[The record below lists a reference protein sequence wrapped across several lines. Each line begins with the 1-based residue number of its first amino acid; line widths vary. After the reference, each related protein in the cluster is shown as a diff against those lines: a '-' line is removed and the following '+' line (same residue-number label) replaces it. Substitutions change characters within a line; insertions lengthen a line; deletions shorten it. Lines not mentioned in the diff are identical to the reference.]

1 MKNPVTA
8 RNLTADLQGDYPRTE
23 ANPLLLTNVKVEAL
37 GGKITMQQLRM
48 PQHDPA
54 LLRVDNI
61 SSSELI
67 SAVNPKQFA
76 MSGPVSGALPFWL
89 DNEKWIIK
97 DGWLTN
103 PGPMTLRI
111 DQDTADAIVKDNVVA
126 GAAINWLRYMEIS
139 QSWTKLNVDNLGV
152 LTMQA
157 AIKGTSR
164 VEGKSSF
171 VNLNYTHEENILP
184 SGAACALGTICKHGL
199 SNMRRYPFSAVRQAR
214 KVRNNNEKEGWCTH
228 RGRRRAAVRL
238 HAAH

>member
-1 MKNPVTA
+1 
-8 RNLTADLQGDYPRTE
+8 
-23 ANPLLLTNVKVEAL
+23 
-37 GGKITMQQLRM
+37 MQQLRM

-171 VNLNYTHEENILP
+171 VNLNYTHEENIFTLWR
-184 SGAACALGTICKHGL
+184 SLRFGDDLQTW
-199 SNMRRYPFSAVRQAR
+199 FEQ
-214 KVRNNNEKEGWCTH
+214 
-228 RGRRRAAVRL
+228 
-238 HAAH
+238 HAAIPLLRGSTGKESEEQQ